1 MTALAREATADVNVF
16 LVGGTSAVLLGWRDS
31 TMDVDLAVRPENDA
45 MLRAI
50 PHLKERLHLNVEFA
64 SPDLFIPVPAMSHE
78 YREIGAA
85 LGGERFLSAIRTT
98 ASSATT
104 KP

>member
-1 MTALAREATADVNVF
+1 
-16 LVGGTSAVLLGWRDS
+16 
-31 TMDVDLAVRPENDA
+31 
-45 MLRAI
+45 
-50 PHLKERLHLNVEFA
+50 
-64 SPDLFIPVPAMSHE
+64 MSHE

-85 LGGERFLSAIRTT
+85 LGGERFLSEIRTT

>member
-1 MTALAREATADVNVF
+1 
-16 LVGGTSAVLLGWRDS
+16 
-31 TMDVDLAVRPENDA
+31 
-45 MLRAI
+45 
-50 PHLKERLHLNVEFA
+50 
-64 SPDLFIPVPAMSHE
+64 MSHE